1 MAKFEFKKD
10 EKKSNEKKPRP
21 VKKTNISKPQETYD
35 PLKANQKIEQELEK
49 NTKKQTTATNGKR
62 PVGRPKTGRKS
73 YQTVRLLKS
82 TVTKINALE
91 NALGIATQDETVDQ
105 AIDRVINSLTNDEKR
120 GYDLWLDMFKKKET
134 K

>member
-21 VKKTNISKPQETYD
+21 VKKTNISKPQETYE
-35 PLKANQKIEQELEK
+35 PLKATRKVEKELE
-49 NTKKQTTATNGKR
+49 QKR
-62 PVGRPKTGRKS
+62 PVGRPKSGRKS
-73 YQTVRLLKS
+73 YQTVRLLKT

-91 NALGIATQDETVDQ
+91 NALGIPTQDETVDQ
-105 AIDRVINSLTNDEKR
+105 AIDRVINSLTTDEKR
-120 GYDLWLDMFKKKET
+120 GYDLWLDMFKKKSG

>member
-35 PLKANQKIEQELEK
+35 PLKATRKVEKELE
-49 NTKKQTTATNGKR
+49 QKR
-62 PVGRPKTGRKS
+62 PVGRPKSGRKS
-73 YQTVRLLKS
+73 YQTVRLLKT

-91 NALGIATQDETVDQ
+91 NALGIPTQDETVDQ
-105 AIDRVINSLTNDEKR
+105 AIDRVINSLTTDEKR
-120 GYDLWLDMFKKKET
+120 GYDLWLDMFKKKSG

>member
-35 PLKANQKIEQELEK
+35 PLKATRKVEKELE
-49 NTKKQTTATNGKR
+49 QKR
-62 PVGRPKTGRKS
+62 PVGRPKSGRKS
-73 YQTVRLLKS
+73 YQTVRLLKT

-91 NALGIATQDETVDQ
+91 NALGIPTQDETVDQ
-105 AIDRVINSLTNDEKR
+105 AIDRVINSLTTDEKR
-120 GYDLWLDMFKKKET
+120 GYDLWLNMFKKKSG

>member
-35 PLKANQKIEQELEK
+35 PLKATRKVEKELE
-49 NTKKQTTATNGKR
+49 QTR
-62 PVGRPKTGRKS
+62 PVGRPKSGRKS
-73 YQTVRLLKS
+73 YQTVRLLKT

-91 NALGIATQDETVDQ
+91 NALGIPTQDETVDQ
-105 AIDRVINSLTNDEKR
+105 AIDRVINSLTTDEKR
-120 GYDLWLDMFKKKET
+120 GYDLWLDMFKKKSG

>member
-35 PLKANQKIEQELEK
+35 PLKATRKVEKELE
-49 NTKKQTTATNGKR
+49 QKR
-62 PVGRPKTGRKS
+62 PVGRPKSGRKS
-73 YQTVRLLKS
+73 YQTVRLLKT

-91 NALGIATQDETVDQ
+91 NALGIPTQDETVDQ
-105 AIDRVINSLTNDEKR
+105 AIDRVISSLTTDEKR
-120 GYDLWLDMFKKKET
+120 GYDLWLDMFKKKSG

>member
-1 MAKFEFKKD
+1 MSKFEFKKD

-35 PLKANQKIEQELEK
+35 PLKATRKVEKELE
-49 NTKKQTTATNGKR
+49 QKR
-62 PVGRPKTGRKS
+62 PVGRPKSGRKS
-73 YQTVRLLKS
+73 YQTVRLLKT

-91 NALGIATQDETVDQ
+91 NALGIPTQDETVDQ
-105 AIDRVINSLTNDEKR
+105 AIDRVINSLTTDEKR
-120 GYDLWLDMFKKKET
+120 GYDLWLDMFKKKSG

>member
-1 MAKFEFKKD
+1 MAKYEFQR
-10 EKKSNEKKPRP
+10 STKKPRP

-35 PLKANQKIEQELEK
+35 PLKANQKVEKELEK
-49 NTKKQTTATNGKR
+49 NTNNINKR

-105 AIDRVINSLTNDEKR
+105 AIDRIINGLTTDEKR
-120 GYDLWLDMFKKKET
+120 GYDLWLDMFKKKE
-134 K
+134 KN

>member
-21 VKKTNISKPQETYD
+21 VKKTDISKPQETYD
-35 PLKANQKIEQELEK
+35 PLKATRKVEKELEQK
-49 NTKKQTTATNGKR
+49 STTKR
-62 PVGRPKTGRKS
+62 PVGRPKSGRKS
-73 YQTVRLLKS
+73 YQTVRLLKT

-91 NALGIATQDETVDQ
+91 NALGIPTQDETVDQ
-105 AIDRVINSLTNDEKR
+105 AIDRVINSLTTDEKR
-120 GYDLWLDMFKKKET
+120 GYDLWLDMFKKKSG

>member
-10 EKKSNEKKPRP
+10 EKKSKKKKPRP

-35 PLKANQKIEQELEK
+35 PLKATRKVEKELE
-49 NTKKQTTATNGKR
+49 QKR
-62 PVGRPKTGRKS
+62 PVGRPKSGRKS
-73 YQTVRLLKS
+73 YQTVRLLKT

-91 NALGIATQDETVDQ
+91 NALGIPTQDETVDQ
-105 AIDRVINSLTNDEKR
+105 AIDRVINSLTTDEKR
-120 GYDLWLDMFKKKET
+120 GYDLWLDMFKKKSG

>member
-10 EKKSNEKKPRP
+10 TKKNNSKKPRP
-21 VKKTNISKPQETYD
+21 VKKTNISNPQETYD
-35 PLKANQKIEQELEK
+35 PLKANQKVEEELKK
-49 NTKKQTTATNGKR
+49 NTEDITKR
-62 PVGRPKTGRKS
+62 PVGRPKTGRKT

-105 AIDRVINSLTNDEKR
+105 ALDRVINGLTSDEKR
-120 GYDLWLDMFKKKET
+120 GYNLWLEMFKKKEN
-134 K
+134 KQ

>member
-35 PLKANQKIEQELEK
+35 PLKATRKVEKELE
-49 NTKKQTTATNGKR
+49 QKR

-73 YQTVRLLKS
+73 YQTVRLLKT

-91 NALGIATQDETVDQ
+91 NALGIPTQDETVDQ
-105 AIDRVINSLTNDEKR
+105 AIDRVINSLTTDEKR
-120 GYDLWLDMFKKKET
+120 GYDLWLDMFKKKSG

>member
-10 EKKSNEKKPRP
+10 EKKTTEKKPRP

-35 PLKANQKIEQELEK
+35 PLKATRKVEKELE
-49 NTKKQTTATNGKR
+49 QKR
-62 PVGRPKTGRKS
+62 PVGRPKSGRKS
-73 YQTVRLLKS
+73 YQTVRLLKT

-91 NALGIATQDETVDQ
+91 NALGIPTQDETVDQ
-105 AIDRVINSLTNDEKR
+105 AIDRVINSLTTDEKR
-120 GYDLWLDMFKKKET
+120 GYDLWLDMFKKKSG

>member
-21 VKKTNISKPQETYD
+21 VKKTNISNPQETYE
-35 PLKANQKIEQELEK
+35 PLKATRKVEKELE
-49 NTKKQTTATNGKR
+49 QKR
-62 PVGRPKTGRKS
+62 PVGRPKSGRKS
-73 YQTVRLLKS
+73 YQTVRLLKT

-91 NALGIATQDETVDQ
+91 NALGIPTQDETVDQ
-105 AIDRVINSLTNDEKR
+105 AIDRVINSLTTDEKR
-120 GYDLWLDMFKKKET
+120 GYDLWLDMFKKKSG